1 MEIVFFRPGLPR
13 LLLSNLRNQNSA
25 VLKTPMLYIL
35 EREAFLLSSDGV
47 FAAAEQSL
55 SAGVDSGKTAST
67 LTGERV
73 VT

>member
-1 MEIVFFRPGLPR
+1 
-13 LLLSNLRNQNSA
+13 
-25 VLKTPMLYIL
+25 MLYIL